1 MAERHWSR
9 RPEAAEP
16 EPAPAPASERAP
28 LRASVLDAIT
38 GLPTDEGVRGELRA
52 TDEELPH
59 ATVEPAPAVS
69 GWFGRGVDA
78 LGVVF
83 AFLFV
88 IVTAIIVFEI
98 VMRYVFAAPTIWVH
112 ETTSF
117 LTAIGF
123 LFGGLYALARDKH
136 IRVVLL
142 YERARG
148 GAKRALDIAISVI
161 GLVTVGFFAWAALG
175 TVQKAWFRPGGDFR
189 LETTGSIFNP
199 AYPALVKGFLL
210 VVVLAMAVQFVVLI
224 VNYARGRGQGT

>member
-1 MAERHWSR
+1 MAERRWTR
-9 RPEAAEP
+9 R
-16 EPAPAPASERAP
+16 RAP
-28 LRASVLDAIT
+28 VLPVRAAADAGTIAT
-38 GLPTDEGVRGELRA
+38 SDGVRGS
-52 TDEELPH
+52 DEELPH
-59 ATVEPAPAVS
+59 ATLEPAPPAS
-69 GWFGRGVDA
+69 GFLGRAIDA
-78 LGVVF
+78 LGVAF

-98 VMRYVFAAPTIWVH
+98 VMRYAFAAPTIWVH

-142 YERARG
+142 YERVRG
-148 GAKRALDIAISVI
+148 GAKRVLNIVISLI
-161 GLVTVGFFAWAALG
+161 GLFTVGFFAWAALG
-175 TVQKAWFRPGGDFR
+175 TVEKAWFRPTGEMR

-199 AYPALVKGFLL
+199 VYPALVKGFLL

-224 VNYARGRGQGT
+224 VNYARGRGDDAAERA